1 MPFRKI
7 INDPVYGFISI
18 DDELINQ
25 VIAHPYFQRLRRI
38 SQMAMANLV
47 YPGAVHSRLHHAL
60 GAYHLMGIAITE
72 LKNKGVDINTA
83 EEQAAK
89 IAILLHDTGHGPFS
103 HALEQVLVESRHHE
117 GLSLLIIEE
126 LNKQF
131 NGKLSLAIE
140 IFTGKYHKK
149 FLYQLISGQLDVD
162 RMDYLT
168 RDSFF
173 TGVNEG
179 VIGYDR
185 ILKMLAIHNGELMV
199 EEKSIYS
206 IEKFLVARRL
216 MYWQVYLHKTVL
228 CAEQMLKRIIKR
240 AKQIKAATQQPLH
253 NFITQPIQ
261 TITLQEF
268 CSLDDYDVMAAIK
281 GWCNH
286 EDKILSF
293 LCNGIINRHL
303 LKVQYFGVPV
313 NQKLVKEKI
322 TEAAARLNI
331 SEADA
336 GWLVFTGE
344 VTSNT
349 YNASEEHIQIL
360 FKDGTVKDISEVDN
374 ALINENLMGKVKKYY
389 ICYLR

>member
-1 MPFRKI
+1 MSFRKI
-7 INDPVYGFISI
+7 INDPVYGFITI
-18 DDELINQ
+18 DDELVYG

-60 GAYHLMGIAITE
+60 GAYHLMCNALGE
-72 LKNKGVDINTA
+72 LKNKGIDITAA

-89 IAILLHDTGHGPFS
+89 IAILLHDIGHGPFS
-103 HALEQVLVESRHHE
+103 HALEHVLVESRRHE
-117 GLSLLIIEE
+117 ELSLLIIEA

-131 NGKLSLAIE
+131 DGRLNLAME
-140 IFTGKYHKK
+140 IFTDRYHKK

-162 RMDYLT
+162 RLDYLT

-173 TGVNEG
+173 SGVNEG

-185 ILKMLAIHNGELMV
+185 IIKMLTVHQGELVV

-240 AKQIKAATQQPLH
+240 AKHIKAATQQPLH

-261 TITLQEF
+261 NVTLEEF
-268 CSLDDYDVMAAIK
+268 CNLDDYDVTAAIK
-281 GWCNH
+281 GWCHH
-286 EDKILSF
+286 EDKVLST
-293 LCNGIINRHL
+293 LCNGIINRQL
-303 LKVQYFGVPV
+303 LKVQYFGNPV
-313 NQKLVKEKI
+313 DESMLQEKLA
-322 TEAAARLNI
+322 EAAAKLGLDA
-331 SEADA
+331 SET

-344 VTSNT
+344 VASST
-349 YNASEEHIQIL
+349 YNPEHEHIHIL

-374 ALINENLMGKVKKYY
+374 ALINQNLMGKVKKYY